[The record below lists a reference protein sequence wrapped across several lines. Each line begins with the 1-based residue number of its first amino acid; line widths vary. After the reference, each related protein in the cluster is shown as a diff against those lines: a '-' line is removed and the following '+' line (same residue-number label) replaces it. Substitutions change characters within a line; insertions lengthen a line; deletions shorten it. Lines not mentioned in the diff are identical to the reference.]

1 MDERIKPF
9 SNEELVEINENNKDF
24 LVDFIAN
31 SISFET
37 LPISK
42 ETVEKIFD
50 NDFDNIDDKTILVVK
65 NYLNGILYCK
75 SLLKNN
81 KELTENDL
89 KDIHDK
95 VVNGF
100 SLGGLYRNVDI
111 SIKGS
116 NHTPPSYLKV
126 YDRMKKYFDMIN
138 DANNDMYY
146 NIAFAHLQLMK
157 IHPFLD
163 GNGRVARIVL
173 NYELE
178 KNGLKPIIISYAEKD
193 HYFDLLE
200 QFKVNKDINPFIGY
214 IKEKQ
219 QRL

>member
-1 MDERIKPF
+1 M
-9 SNEELVEINENNKDF
+9 EEKTFIPESISKSF
-24 LVDFIAN
+24 LIDFITN

-37 LPISK
+37 LQVTQEI
-42 ETVEKIFD
+42 VEKIL
-50 NDFDNIDDKTILVVK
+50 NDEVEGIDEKTVKIIK
-65 NYLNGILYCK
+65 NYENGIIYAL
-75 SLLKNN
+75 SLLNSK
-81 KELTENDL
+81 KDLTENDI
-89 KDIHDK
+89 KDIHEK
-95 VVNGF
+95 VVNGL

-126 YDRMKKYFDMIN
+126 YDRMKKYINTIN
-138 DANNDMYY
+138 DENNDIYY

-173 NYELE
+173 NFELE
-178 KNGLKPIIISYAEKD
+178 KYGLKPIVISYDQKEE
-193 HYFDLLE
+193 YFNLLE
-200 QFKVNKDINPFIGY
+200 EFKVNKNINPFIDY

-219 QRL
+219 KMC

>member
-1 MDERIKPF
+1 M
-9 SNEELVEINENNKDF
+9 EEKTLIPESISKSF
-24 LVDFIAN
+24 LIDFIAN

-37 LPISK
+37 LQVTK
-42 ETVEKIFD
+42 EIVEKI
-50 NDFDNIDDKTILVVK
+50 IDDDLEGIDEKTIKIVK
-65 NYLNGILYCK
+65 NYENGIIY
-75 SLLKNN
+75 SFNLLEEKKN
-81 KELTENDL
+81 LSENDI
-89 KDIHDK
+89 KDIHEK
-95 VVNGF
+95 VVNGL

-126 YDRMKKYFDMIN
+126 YDRMKKYIDAIN
-138 DANNDMYY
+138 DDNNDIYY

-173 NYELE
+173 NFELQ
-178 KNGLKPIIISYAEKD
+178 KYNLKPIIISYDEKEN
-193 HYFDLLE
+193 YFNLLE
-200 QFKVNKDINPFIGY
+200 EFKVNKNINPFIDF

-219 QRL
+219 KMC

>member
-1 MDERIKPF
+1 M
-9 SNEELVEINENNKDF
+9 EEQNKKIESLSQDF
-24 LVDFIAN
+24 LIDFIAN

-37 LPISK
+37 LPVSK
-42 ETVEKIFD
+42 EIVEKIINHNYD
-50 NDFDNIDDKTILVVK
+50 GIEEKTIQLVN
-65 NYLNGILYCK
+65 NYLNGILYCEE
-75 SLLKNN
+75 LLNEN

-111 SIKGS
+111 SINGS

-126 YDRMKKYFDMIN
+126 YDRMKKYFETIN
-138 DANNDMYY
+138 DNSNDIYY

-163 GNGRVARIVL
+163 GNGRVARIIL
-173 NYELE
+173 NYELR
-178 KNGLKPIIISYAEKD
+178 KNGFNPIVISYSEKE
-193 HYFDLLE
+193 HYFQLLE
-200 QFKVNKDINPFIGY
+200 EFKVNKNIEPFITFL
-214 IKEKQ
+214 KEKM
-219 QRL
+219 